1 MISFFFHS
9 KIHGLLL
16 EIASMLPVHS
26 VVARLCTLD
35 DVLCT
40 LDDVLRTLDDVLR
53 TLDDVRLMMCA
64 R

>member
-1 MISFFFHS
+1 
-9 KIHGLLL
+9 
-16 EIASMLPVHS
+16 MLPVHS

-40 LDDVLRTLDDVLR
+40 LDDVLRTLDDVLC